1 MAASCEENHC
11 LEQRNITSYHFSTL
25 RGWESKTKRIHRY
38 DLKTGRTQ
46 HDVGI
51 KGQGQ
56 RNQFYEDNE
65 DTLASFDAKSSKVCQ
80 IIRNTQSLV
89 KLLQQPELL
98 PNLYAFLIIQNGRVP
113 TAANDY
119 KEFIEGGAEILLDS
133 LPDKPPGKITVTQ
146 RFPQLN
152 STRLAA
158 EVQLRYMDDLT
169 PHLIIAEEGSFL
181 TSDNPVFLYN
191 QFNQGITWATSAVD
205 SHGFQAFFPISPK
218 IVLMLYDPQ
227 VYEIADTK
235 AASQLRSKAT
245 AQDIIQ
251 LNQMQL
257 LNAEQNIY
265 AKTKRTIETVPQE
278 ITSVEPL
285 RANKEPTRD
294 IFQKI
299 RKKGRTIITFS
310 RSMPDLDLNLS
321 YIHPKAAALNMPI
334 QWRVYHYRHP

>member
-1 MAASCEENHC
+1 M
-11 LEQRNITSYHFSTL
+11 I
-25 RGWESKTKRIHRY
+25 W
-38 DLKTGRTQ
+38 
-46 HDVGI
+46 
-51 KGQGQ
+51 
-56 RNQFYEDNE
+56 
-65 DTLASFDAKSSKVCQ
+65 
-80 IIRNTQSLV
+80 
-89 KLLQQPELL
+89 
-98 PNLYAFLIIQNGRVP
+98 
-113 TAANDY
+113 
-119 KEFIEGGAEILLDS
+119 DS
-133 LPDKPPGKITVTQ
+133 LPDKPPGEVRFTQ
-146 RFPQLN
+146 PFPQLN
-152 STRLAA
+152 STKLAA
-158 EVQLRYMDDLT
+158 EVQLRYMDDLA
-169 PHLIIAEEGSFL
+169 PHLIIDNEDSFL
-181 TSDNPVFLYN
+181 TSDSPVFLYN
-191 QFNQGITWATSAVD
+191 QFNQGITDATNAVD

-299 RKKGRTIITFS
+299 RTKGRTIITFS
-310 RSMPDLDLNLS
+310 RSMPDLDLNPS